1 MKTKALFV
9 LALLSFGLKSQ
20 KITFSDKFEQKDI
33 DEAFDMMGIKV
44 FKYQMPQELKGHY
57 FDLII
62 KEYYEGVEVS
72 SVSYSKKFE
81 SRKQVMFWDTA
92 LPSYTMKFQTLKND
106 SIERFN
112 TRLPGMGIR
121 GYGLKTKLKRSEY
134 DWQSLFYKDKKIELD
149 KEIPLLTLA
158 TNPEN
163 EERPNLAVFCE
174 LEKYSYKDW
183 YQKLKVKHYF
193 VILTKVTKS

>member
-1 MKTKALFV
+1 MKTKLFF
-9 LALLSFGLKSQ
+9 LFILITLGLQSQ
-20 KITFSDKFEQKDI
+20 QITFSDKFEQKDI

-44 FKYQMPQELKGHY
+44 FKYQMPEELKGHY

-81 SRKQVMFWDTA
+81 SKKQVMLWDTTFGA
-92 LPSYTMKFQTLKND
+92 YIMKFQTLKND
-106 SIERFN
+106 SVERFN

-121 GYGLKTKLKRSEY
+121 GYGLKTKLKRAEY

-149 KEIPLLTLA
+149 KEIPLLALA

-163 EERPNLAVFCE
+163 DKRPNLAVFCE

-193 VILTKVTKS
+193 VILTRVTKN